1 MRAMALDVGD
11 VRIGVALSD
20 PLYITAQGLKTI
32 HRISMRVDTND
43 IMEIIREY
51 EVDTIVIGLPLSLSG
66 EDSIQTQKV
75 REFRTKLEN
84 KTRSWGFKVKF
95 DFFDERFT
103 TVIAEDVLI
112 DASVRRKDRKL
123 VVDKMAA
130 TIILQSWLDARAR
143 AKKEAEQAS
152 QESEDDE

>member
-32 HRISMRVDTND
+32 HRVSMRVDTNE

-51 EVDTIVIGLPLSLSG
+51 EVETIVIGLPVALNG
-66 EDSIQTQKV
+66 EDTIQTQKV

-84 KTRSWGFKVKF
+84 KTRSWGFKVTF

-112 DASVRRKDRKL
+112 EASVSRKNRKL

-130 TIILQSWLDARAR
+130 TIILQSWLDARA
-143 AKKEAEQAS
+143 KEKNEKN
-152 QESEDDE
+152 E

>member
-20 PLYITAQGLKTI
+20 PLFITAQGLKTI
-32 HRISMRVDTND
+32 NRVSLRVDTND
-43 IMEIIREY
+43 IMNLIKEY
-51 EVDTIVIGLPLSLSG
+51 EVGTIVIGLPLSLSG
-66 EDSIQTQKV
+66 QDTIQTQKV
-75 REFRTKLEN
+75 RDFRTKLEN
-84 KTRSWGFKVKF
+84 KTRSWGFKVNF
-95 DFFDERFT
+95 EYFDERFT

-130 TIILQSWLDARAR
+130 TIILQSWLDARSN
-143 AKKEAEQAS
+143 S
-152 QESEDDE
+152 QKNSEE

>member
-1 MRAMALDVGD
+1 MRAMGLDVGD
-11 VRIGVALSD
+11 ARIGVALSD

-32 HRISMRVDTND
+32 HRVSLRVDTND
-43 IMEIIREY
+43 IMDIIREY
-51 EVDTIVIGLPLSLSG
+51 EVDTIVVGLPLSLSG
-66 EDSIQTQKV
+66 EDTIQTQKV

-84 KTRSWGFKVKF
+84 KARSFGFKVKF

-112 DASVRRKDRKL
+112 DASVSRKNRKL

-130 TIILQSWLDARAR
+130 TIILQSWLDAR
-143 AKKEAEQAS
+143 KKEEQGK
-152 QESEDDE
+152 E

>member
-20 PLYITAQGLKTI
+20 PLFITAQGLKTI
-32 HRISMRVDTND
+32 NRISLRVDTND
-43 IMEIIREY
+43 IMNLIKEY
-51 EVDTIVIGLPLSLSG
+51 EVGTIVIGLPLSLSG
-66 EDSIQTQKV
+66 QDTIQTQKV
-75 REFRTKLEN
+75 RDFRTKLEN
-84 KTRSWGFKVKF
+84 KTRSWGFKVNF
-95 DFFDERFT
+95 EYFDERFT

-130 TIILQSWLDARAR
+130 TIILQSWLDARSN
-143 AKKEAEQAS
+143 S
-152 QESEDDE
+152 QKNPE

>member
-32 HRISMRVDTND
+32 HRVSMRVDTNE

-51 EVDTIVIGLPLSLSG
+51 EVETIVIGLPVALNG
-66 EDSIQTQKV
+66 EDTIQTQKV

-84 KTRSWGFKVKF
+84 KTRSWGFKVTF

-112 DASVRRKDRKL
+112 EASVSRKNRKL

-130 TIILQSWLDARAR
+130 TIILQSWLTAR
-143 AKKEAEQAS
+143 AKEKNEKNE
-152 QESEDDE
+152 

>member
-1 MRAMALDVGD
+1 MRAMGLDVGD

-32 HRISMRVDTND
+32 HRVSMRVDTNE

-51 EVDTIVIGLPLSLSG
+51 EVDTIVVGLPLSLVG
-66 EDSIQTQKV
+66 EDTIQTQKV
-75 REFRTKLEN
+75 REFREKLEN
-84 KTRSWGFKVKF
+84 KTRSWGFKVRF
-95 DFFDERFT
+95 DYFDERFT

-112 DASVRRKDRKL
+112 DASVRRKDRKM

-130 TIILQSWLDARAR
+130 TIILQSWLDARA
-143 AKKEAEQAS
+143 E
-152 QESEDDE
+152 

>member
-32 HRISMRVDTND
+32 NRVSMRVDTNEIMD
-43 IMEIIREY
+43 IIKEY
-51 EVDTIVIGLPLSLSG
+51 EVETIVIGLPVALSG
-66 EDSIQTQKV
+66 ADTIQTQKV

-84 KTRSWGFKVKF
+84 KTRSWGLKVNF
-95 DFFDERFT
+95 DYFDERFT
-103 TVIAEDVLI
+103 TVMAEDVLI
-112 DASVRRKDRKL
+112 DASVSRKDRKR

-143 AKKEAEQAS
+143 EKEE
-152 QESEDDE
+152 

>member
-20 PLYITAQGLKTI
+20 PLFITAQGLKTI
-32 HRISMRVDTND
+32 NRVSLRVDTND
-43 IMEIIREY
+43 IMNLIKEY
-51 EVDTIVIGLPLSLSG
+51 EVGTIVIGLPLSLSG
-66 EDSIQTQKV
+66 QDTIQTQKV
-75 REFRTKLEN
+75 RDFRTKLEN
-84 KTRSWGFKVKF
+84 KTRSWGFKVNF
-95 DFFDERFT
+95 EYFDERFT

-130 TIILQSWLDARAR
+130 TIILQSWLDARSNSQ
-143 AKKEAEQAS
+143 KNSKE
-152 QESEDDE
+152 

>member
-32 HRISMRVDTND
+32 HRVSMRVDTNE

-51 EVDTIVIGLPLSLSG
+51 EVETIVIGLPVALNG
-66 EDSIQTQKV
+66 EDTIQTQKV

-112 DASVRRKDRKL
+112 EASVSRKNRKL

-130 TIILQSWLDARAR
+130 TIILQSWLDAK
-143 AKKEAEQAS
+143 AKEKNEEN
-152 QESEDDE
+152 E

>member
-20 PLYITAQGLKTI
+20 PLFITAQGLKTI
-32 HRISMRVDTND
+32 NRVSLRVDTND
-43 IMEIIREY
+43 IMNLIKEY
-51 EVDTIVIGLPLSLSG
+51 EVDIIVIGLPLSLSG
-66 EDSIQTQKV
+66 QDTIQTQKV
-75 REFRTKLEN
+75 RDFRTKLEN
-84 KTRSWGFKVKF
+84 KTRSWGFKVNF
-95 DFFDERFT
+95 EYFDERFT

-130 TIILQSWLDARAR
+130 TIILQSWLDARSNSQ
-143 AKKEAEQAS
+143 KNSKE
-152 QESEDDE
+152 

>member
-1 MRAMALDVGD
+1 MRAMGLDVGD
-11 VRIGVALSD
+11 ARIGVALSD

-32 HRISMRVDTND
+32 HRVSLRVDTND

-51 EVDTIVIGLPLSLSG
+51 EVDTIVVGLPLSLSG
-66 EDSIQTQKV
+66 EDTIQTQKV

-84 KTRSWGFKVKF
+84 KARSFGFKVKF

-103 TVIAEDVLI
+103 TVLI
-112 DASVRRKDRKL
+112 DASVSRKNRKL

-130 TIILQSWLDARAR
+130 TIILQSWLDAR
-143 AKKEAEQAS
+143 KKEEQGK
-152 QESEDDE
+152 

>member
-20 PLYITAQGLKTI
+20 PLFITAQGLKTI
-32 HRISMRVDTND
+32 NRVSLRVDTND
-43 IMEIIREY
+43 IMNIIKEY
-51 EVDTIVIGLPLSLSG
+51 EVSTIVIGLPLSLSG
-66 EDSIQTQKV
+66 KDSIQTQKV
-75 REFRTKLEN
+75 RDFRTKLEN
-84 KTRSWGFKVKF
+84 KTRSWGFKVNF
-95 DFFDERFT
+95 EYFDERFT

-130 TIILQSWLDARAR
+130 TIILQSWLDARSKAQ
-143 AKKEAEQAS
+143 KNPEE
-152 QESEDDE
+152 

>member
-32 HRISMRVDTND
+32 HRVSMRVDTNE

-51 EVDTIVIGLPLSLSG
+51 EVETIVIGLPVALNG
-66 EDSIQTQKV
+66 EDTIQTQKV

-112 DASVRRKDRKL
+112 EASVSRKNRKL

-130 TIILQSWLDARAR
+130 TIILQSWLDAK
-143 AKKEAEQAS
+143 AKEKN
-152 QESEDDE
+152 EDNE

>member
-1 MRAMALDVGD
+1 MRAMGLDVGD

-32 HRISMRVDTND
+32 HRVSMRVDTNE

-51 EVDTIVIGLPLSLSG
+51 EVDTIVVGLPVSLAG
-66 EDSIQTQKV
+66 EDTIQTQKV
-75 REFRTKLEN
+75 REFREKLEN
-84 KTRSWGFKVKF
+84 KTRSWGFKVRF
-95 DFFDERFT
+95 DYFDERFT

-112 DASVRRKDRKL
+112 DASVRRKDRKM

-130 TIILQSWLDARAR
+130 TIILQSWLDARA
-143 AKKEAEQAS
+143 E
-152 QESEDDE
+152 

>member
-11 VRIGVALSD
+11 ARIGVALSD
-20 PLYITAQGLKTI
+20 PLFITAQGLKTI
-32 HRISMRVDTND
+32 NCVSIRVDTNE
-43 IMEIIREY
+43 IMNIIREY
-51 EVDTIVIGLPLSLSG
+51 DVGIIVIGLPLNLSG
-66 EDSIQTQKV
+66 NDTVQTQKV
-75 REFRTKLEN
+75 RDFRTKLEN

-103 TVIAEDVLI
+103 TVMAEDVLI

-130 TIILQSWLDARAR
+130 TIILQSWLDSKAGEYR
-143 AKKEAEQAS
+143 
-152 QESEDDE
+152 

>member
-11 VRIGVALSD
+11 VRIGVAISD
-20 PLYITAQGLKTI
+20 PLFITAQGLKTI

-43 IMEIIREY
+43 IMDIIKEY
-51 EVDTIVIGLPLSLSG
+51 EITTIVIGLPLSLSG
-66 EDSIQTQKV
+66 QDTIQTEKV
-75 REFRTKLEN
+75 REFRKKLEN

-95 DFFDERFT
+95 EYFDERFT
-103 TVIAEDVLI
+103 TVMAEDVLI

-130 TIILQSWLDARAR
+130 AIILQSWLDSRE
-143 AKKEAEQAS
+143 KK
-152 QESEDDE
+152 

>member
-32 HRISMRVDTND
+32 RRVSMRVDTNE

-51 EVDTIVIGLPLSLSG
+51 EVETIVIGLPVALNG
-66 EDSIQTQKV
+66 EDTIQTQKV

-112 DASVRRKDRKL
+112 EASVSRKNRKL

-130 TIILQSWLDARAR
+130 TIILQSWLDAK
-143 AKKEAEQAS
+143 AKEKNEEN
-152 QESEDDE
+152 E

>member
-20 PLYITAQGLKTI
+20 PLFITAQGLKTI
-32 HRISMRVDTND
+32 NRISLRVDTND
-43 IMEIIREY
+43 IMNLIKEY
-51 EVDTIVIGLPLSLSG
+51 EVGTIVIGLPLSLSG
-66 EDSIQTQKV
+66 QDTIQTQKV
-75 REFRTKLEN
+75 RDFRTKLEN
-84 KTRSWGFKVKF
+84 KTRSWGFEVNF
-95 DFFDERFT
+95 EYFDERFT

-130 TIILQSWLDARAR
+130 TIILQSWLDARSN
-143 AKKEAEQAS
+143 S
-152 QESEDDE
+152 QKNPE

>member
-32 HRISMRVDTND
+32 HRVSMRVDTNE

-51 EVDTIVIGLPLSLSG
+51 EVETIVIGLPVALNG
-66 EDSIQTQKV
+66 EDTIQTQKV

-112 DASVRRKDRKL
+112 EASVSRKNRKL

-130 TIILQSWLDARAR
+130 TIILQSWLDSK
-143 AKKEAEQAS
+143 AKEKNEEN
-152 QESEDDE
+152 E

>member
-1 MRAMALDVGD
+1 MRAMGLDVGD

-32 HRISMRVDTND
+32 HRVSMRVDTNE

-51 EVDTIVIGLPLSLSG
+51 EVDTIVVGLPLSLAG
-66 EDSIQTQKV
+66 EDTIQTQKV
-75 REFRTKLEN
+75 REFREKLEN
-84 KTRSWGFKVKF
+84 KTRSWGFKVRF
-95 DFFDERFT
+95 DYFDERFT

-112 DASVRRKDRKL
+112 DASVRRKDRKM

-130 TIILQSWLDARAR
+130 TIILQSWLDARA
-143 AKKEAEQAS
+143 E
-152 QESEDDE
+152 

>member
-32 HRISMRVDTND
+32 NRVSMRVDTNEIMD
-43 IMEIIREY
+43 IIKEY
-51 EVDTIVIGLPLSLSG
+51 EVETIVIGLPVALSG
-66 EDSIQTQKV
+66 ADTIQTQKV

-84 KTRSWGFKVKF
+84 KTRSWGFKVNF
-95 DFFDERFT
+95 EFFDERFT
-103 TVIAEDVLI
+103 TVMAEDVLI
-112 DASVRRKDRKL
+112 DASVSRKDRKR

-143 AKKEAEQAS
+143 EKEE
-152 QESEDDE
+152 

>member
-32 HRISMRVDTND
+32 HRVSMRVDTNE
-43 IMEIIREY
+43 IMEIIRKY
-51 EVDTIVIGLPLSLSG
+51 EVETIVIGLPVALNG
-66 EDSIQTQKV
+66 EDTIQTQKV

-112 DASVRRKDRKL
+112 EASVSRKNRKL

-130 TIILQSWLDARAR
+130 TIILQSWLDAK
-143 AKKEAEQAS
+143 AKEK
-152 QESEDDE
+152 DEENE